1 MQALRTRHIMK
12 FWELTSAFRSE
23 TANLE
28 LVLQDPKWIIYK
40 SYYDNLKSLVQQQDR
55 AILDSEIPFDLAYE
69 VSAKSNLKFW
79 LYYKK
84 TPHFLTSWKQ
94 GTDEPF
100 EEISASDILIRFG
113 GSVIEETLERSVSEV
128 TPRKLDGKVEV
139 INAFNLTQIGML
151 AILRTENNLQLIDKE
166 LSSSDGQRQWLVIKK
181 PFMLVDP
188 FSAHMKMKSQE
199 EQGIF
204 QYIIKP
210 VVGQDKPTPGD
221 ILTLKV

>member
-1 MQALRTRHIMK
+1 MK

-23 TANLE
+23 TENLE
-28 LVLQDPKWIIYK
+28 LVLEDPKWIIYK
-40 SYYDNLKSLVQQQDR
+40 AHYDNLKSSVQQQDR
-55 AILDSEIPFDLAYE
+55 AILESEIPFDLAYE
-69 VSAKSNLKFW
+69 VSTKSNLKFW

-100 EEISASDILIRFG
+100 EEISASDILVRFG

-128 TPRKLDGKVEV
+128 TPRNLDGKVEV
-139 INAFNLTQIGML
+139 INAFILTQIGML

-181 PFMLVDP
+181 SIMFVDP
-188 FSAHMKMKSQE
+188 FSAYMKMKSQE

-204 QYIIKP
+204 RYIIKP
-210 VVGQDKPTPGD
+210 VVGQDKPTPSD
-221 ILTLKV
+221 ILTLQM